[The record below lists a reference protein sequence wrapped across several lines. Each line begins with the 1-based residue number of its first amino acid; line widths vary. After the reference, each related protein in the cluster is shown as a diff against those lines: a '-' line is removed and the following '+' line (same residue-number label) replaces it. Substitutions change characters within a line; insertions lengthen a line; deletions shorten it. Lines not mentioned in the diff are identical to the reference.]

1 MARITNA
8 SFDQAVMATE
18 KKYLFRKEGTQEAG
32 HGEHRIGPRLEI
44 ATDLLFENIGFDL
57 AELFPHQKLQ
67 FPE

>member
-1 MARITNA
+1 
-8 SFDQAVMATE
+8 MATE